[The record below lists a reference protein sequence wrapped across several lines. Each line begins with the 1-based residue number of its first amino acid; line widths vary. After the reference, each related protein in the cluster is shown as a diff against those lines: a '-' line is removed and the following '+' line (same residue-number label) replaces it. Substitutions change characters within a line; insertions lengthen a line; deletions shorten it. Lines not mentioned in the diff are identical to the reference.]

1 MDYKD
6 SLFSF
11 INLNPGNQ
19 TTLEDNEFKSELV
32 INFSKNPLF
41 EHLILHI
48 KSYLNL
54 YTASSKDKEKVKIL
68 SDFLKN
74 NKFHNKIL
82 KQIIKNGIPENLP
95 CLRAIIWKTL
105 IGYYP
110 INDLSQWK
118 EITINHFKSYQN
130 MKKFYKDFPG
140 NIKDEEDL
148 KTLAQIDKDLPRTR
162 NEINFFKEKSK
173 FNKNETN
180 YDILRRILFFFA
192 KRNNELGYV
201 QGMNEIAAII
211 YYIYSLD
218 ENIYIKPFVESDTF
232 YSFDILMQEIKPI
245 FMMQNINYSQLF
257 ITMQIKQINDILK
270 GYEPELLN
278 YFKEKNLVM
287 DVFLMRWLMV
297 LFAHEF
303 TFEGSISFWDRLFTQ
318 KNKMKFI
325 CYISSAILVIN
336 KKKLMKMEMEEIV
349 LWAQEFGSVVKNSN
363 IDTIVKTAFD
373 IKAGVKK
380 IPKKGGI
387 FGFFFK

>member
-74 NKFHNKIL
+74 NKFDNKIL

-130 MKKFYKDFPG
+130 MKKLYKDFPG